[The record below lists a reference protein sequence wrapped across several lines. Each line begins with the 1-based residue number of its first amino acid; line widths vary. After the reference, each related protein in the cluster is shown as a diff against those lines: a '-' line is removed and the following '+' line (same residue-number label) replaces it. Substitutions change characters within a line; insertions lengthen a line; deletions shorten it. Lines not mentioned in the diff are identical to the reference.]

1 MLIVQVCDF
10 GVDGDAEYRLHAPSR
25 LLGRSPGTTV
35 VDCHF
40 FHRKL
45 PRLVEEAEVVVLQ
58 FVNDWDLLALCSRRR
73 AAGKLT
79 IFEANDYFFDLQP
92 WSPIAAQWHD
102 PTVQELYRRL
112 LRAADGV
119 QTSTA
124 ELARR
129 WRLFGATE
137 VAVFPN
143 QIVDFEELPNNA
155 DRPLTIGWAGSPGHF
170 ADWYRMAPLL
180 SSWLAHRPE
189 VRLAVMTHQLA
200 KGFFSLPPDRYRF
213 ASFGSLTDYLNF
225 LRSIDIGLAPLE
237 PTDYNRCRSDVKFL
251 EYASQGVVGIYSD
264 LEPYRTSIVHGETG
278 LLAKSPMEMIDGLEM
293 LSHDR
298 ALCERIRRRA
308 YDEVRRNRRLADHVG
323 DRLSWYES
331 LRSKLTVPKIAVP
344 SIAVHEIA
352 VPEVSVSRGAV
363 GSVADAR
370 DGYHELRPEEPER
383 TLMSAL
389 GDSNKADAARRLDE
403 LLAREPSYLVA
414 LQHQGRIYNDL
425 HDNRRALEALHRA
438 REAAPGNPRTENEI
452 GRAWFGLDDALRA
465 REAIEETLRIEPR
478 YLPAWQYLLRLLSI
492 RRASDG
498 PTRARQARELFPSCY
513 SIALLAAAIEPDAA
527 AAAMALRC
535 AVTALSTQV
544 VPAQRSTVL
553 AALRQ
558 SIAAIIKQSPT
569 EAELV
574 PLLRTAWEV
583 FPESAWLAG
592 EFGAVLYRC
601 GEFDAAFEM
610 QARAFDIRRRAQLYR
625 EEFPVAD
632 DPAWAWQFA
641 DHLHRR

>member
-25 LLGRSPGTTV
+25 FLGRCPGTTV

-45 PRLVEEAEVVVLQ
+45 PRLVEEADVVVLQ
-58 FVNDWDLLALCSRRR
+58 FVNDWDLLVLCSRRR

-102 PTVQELYRRL
+102 PTVQELYRQL

-143 QIVDFEELPNNA
+143 QIVDIEELPNNS

-180 SSWLAHRPE
+180 AAWLSRRPE
-189 VRLAVMTHQLA
+189 VRLAVMTHELA
-200 KGFFSLPPDRYRF
+200 KGFFSLPPEHYRF
-213 ASFGSLTDYLNF
+213 ASFGSLANYLAF

-237 PTDYNRCRSDVKFL
+237 PTDYNRCRSDVKYL

-264 LEPYRTSIVHGETG
+264 LEPYRTSVVHGESG
-278 LLAKSPMEMIDGLEM
+278 LLAKSPTEMIEGLE
-293 LSHDR
+293 LLYHDR
-298 ALCERIRRRA
+298 ALRERIRRRA
-308 YDEVRRNRRLADHVG
+308 YDEVRRNRRLVDHVG
-323 DRLSWYES
+323 DRLAWYRS
-331 LRSKLTVPKIAVP
+331 LQTKLAVPGIAVP
-344 SIAVHEIA
+344 R
-352 VPEVSVSRGAV
+352 VPASPGAS
-363 GSVADAR
+363 GSVAEMGG
-370 DGYHELRPEEPER
+370 GYHELRPEEPER
-383 TLMSAL
+383 TLLSAL

-403 LLAREPSYLVA
+403 LLTREPNYLAA

-425 HDNRRALEALHRA
+425 HDNRRALEVLHRA
-438 REAAPGNPRTENEI
+438 REAAPRNPRTENEI
-452 GRAWFGLDDALRA
+452 GRAWFGLDDPLRA

-498 PTRARQARELFPSCY
+498 LTRARQARELFPNCY
-513 SIALLAAAIEPDAA
+513 STAFLAAAVEPDAGA
-527 AAAMALRC
+527 AAVALRR
-535 AVTALSTQV
+535 AVEELPTRI

-558 SIAAIIKQSPT
+558 SIAAIVKQSPT

-574 PLLRTAWEV
+574 PLLRTALDV

-592 EFGAVLYRC
+592 ELGAVLYRR
-601 GEFDAAFEM
+601 GSFDAAFEA

-641 DHLHRR
+641 DHLHRRRPVDDDTECL